1 MLIVIVCP
9 PYSEI
14 WIIIRFFLKP
24 PTYPSPKPTSTLT
37 SHLLQN
43 VGLGEGW
50 VGGYLGSSYWVLTD
64 ITEVIRI
71 REIGQFH
78 AEVEL
83 SLSSY
88 CFAN

>member
-1 MLIVIVCP
+1 M
-9 PYSEI
+9 
-14 WIIIRFFLKP
+14 
-24 PTYPSPKPTSTLT
+24 
-37 SHLLQN
+37 
-43 VGLGEGW
+43 
-50 VGGYLGSSYWVLTD
+50 GGYSGSSYWVLTD

-78 AEVEL
+78 AEVGL